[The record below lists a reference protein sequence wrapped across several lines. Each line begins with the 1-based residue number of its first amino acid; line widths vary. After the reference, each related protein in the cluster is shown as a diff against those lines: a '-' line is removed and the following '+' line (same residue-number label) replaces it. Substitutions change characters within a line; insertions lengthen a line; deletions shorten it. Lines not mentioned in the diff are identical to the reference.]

1 MHTLV
6 VLLLLVIVGSLGS
19 ALFYLLRDR
28 TRSPRTVKALTFRI
42 GLSIGLFILLL
53 LGYAAGWLQPH
64 GLRSGDRASGSV
76 GAPATPPPGLP
87 GRAQ

>member
-19 ALFYLLRDR
+19 ALFYLLKDR
-28 TRSPRTVKALTFRI
+28 SRSPRTVKALTFRI

-53 LGYAAGWLQPH
+53 LGYAAGLLQPH
-64 GLRSGDRASGSV
+64 GLRPGYRSGSSV
-76 GAPATPPPGLP
+76 EQPATP
-87 GRAQ
+87 GRAP

>member
-28 TRSPRTVKALTFRI
+28 SRSPRTVKALTFRI

-53 LGYAAGWLQPH
+53 LGYAAGVLQPH
-64 GLRSGDRASGSV
+64 GLR
-76 GAPATPPPGLP
+76 PGLRTGNSVEQPSTP
-87 GRAQ
+87 GRVP